1 MGSRIMHYSI
11 AKLISQQ
18 IEIDN
23 TDEFILG
30 GITPDVHYYMNAP
43 KDLTNFVD
51 RDENGKGHVNYLRF
65 YEKYKHNITKPFY
78 LGYLCHL
85 ISDDIWSKDT
95 YFKIVEFLSKEERKE
110 KLQTSYRDFWRL
122 NGRIITKYN
131 LILMEHLISADLE
144 MEEINFNSL
153 PVLLDWM
160 SKDFSYEQKVA
171 NEPLELFRND
181 NSQIVDYIDKS
192 VKQSLQFI
200 KDNMLLS

>member
-1 MGSRIMHYSI
+1 MGSRIMHYCV
-11 AKLISQQ
+11 ATLISQQ
-18 IEIDN
+18 IEIEN

-30 GITPDVHYYMNAP
+30 GITPDVHYYMNVH
-43 KDLTNFVD
+43 KDLTHFVD

-65 YEKYKHNITKPFY
+65 YEKYRNTIRKPFY

-95 YFKIVEFLSKEERKE
+95 YFKIVEFLSMEERKE
-110 KLQTSYRDFWRL
+110 KLQISYRDFWRL
-122 NGRIITKYN
+122 NGRIITEYN
-131 LILMEHLISADLE
+131 LILREHLIPVELE
-144 MEEINFNSL
+144 IEEINFNSL

-160 SKDFSYEQKVA
+160 NKDFSYEQKVA
-171 NEPLELFRND
+171 KEPLELFRND

-192 VKQSLQFI
+192 VKQSLQFM